1 MEKVQEREKAII
13 DIRKTKC
20 IRGEDE
26 TISIHLKKT
35 VGWSWSKSWNET
47 VWWRSLQVVLLLA
60 NLQGRQAGQQGGSLS
75 CTFAHKPRLPL
86 HTLRVCKYMCLYL
99 SSNGDFRWTLQE
111 TSRIQ
116 KCVSAFAK
124 CAGGIWRIESC
135 LCCWLPLCIR
145 LLLLLPIRSATFLTW
160 PKRMT

>member
-1 MEKVQEREKAII
+1 MEKVREREKAII
-13 DIRKTKC
+13 DIRKMKF
-20 IRGEDE
+20 IRGEDA
-26 TISIHLKKT
+26 TISVQLKKT
-35 VGWSWSKSWNET
+35 VEWSWNKSWNET

-75 CTFAHKPRLPL
+75 RTFAHKPPLPL
-86 HTLRVCKYMCLYL
+86 HTFRVCMFTCLFLY
-99 SSNGDFRWTLQE
+99 SNEDFRWTLQE
-111 TSRIQ
+111 TLRIQ

-124 CAGGIWRIESC
+124 CAGGTWRIKSY
-135 LCCWLPLCIR
+135 LCCCLPLCVH